1 MHSLGIKSI
10 SLAATLVACC
20 ALARG
25 EDLAPALR
33 VPNSSAKIDL
43 KITGDERLARAPEPI
58 PLPPIANPIDDD
70 QLTLAEA
77 ESMATSFHPAI
88 REAVAR
94 VRAAHGN
101 WVQVGLKPNPEA
113 GYAANEIGDEGKA
126 GQQGGIISQEIVT
139 GGKLELNR
147 AVALREQAQAEQRLE
162 QVRAQVITTVRKY
175 YFECLAAER
184 AVIMARQLNQIAAES
199 VDVSEQRLKAMNV
212 PKTSLLQ
219 SQIESD
225 SAALVEQQAS
235 ERHAAARRR
244 LATSIGSQDQLPPRL
259 EDVFIRPLPE
269 LDYATVRERL
279 MQDSPELAEL
289 RFAVDRA
296 RWAVQRASAGRV
308 PNVNTQAG
316 VQFDNATQY
325 TIANVQVTLP
335 IPIHDRNQGAIAEAC
350 GQLAAA
356 QAALEARELAIQQ
369 RLTTALRDY
378 TTARERVAKYTDK
391 ILPAAKESLDLI
403 NFGYQQ
409 GKLDYTQVYNVQQTY
424 AAKSLSYLQDL
435 ETAWQEWAE
444 IDGFLVGELPASAI
458 DRTSQTPENT
468 EGRRF

>member
-1 MHSLGIKSI
+1 VCT
-10 SLAATLVACC
+10 LAVKLTIAALLAACC
-20 ALARG
+20 ARAHAEETLPTLNATG
-25 EDLAPALR
+25 DNLKYE
-33 VPNSSAKIDL
+33 L
-43 KITGDERLARAPEPI
+43 KINGEPRIARAPEPI
-58 PLPPIANPIDDD
+58 PLPPVSNPLND
-70 QLTLAEA
+70 QELTLAEA
-77 ESMATSFHPAI
+77 EAMAMAFHPSI
-88 REAVAR
+88 REASAR

-101 WVQVGLKPNPEA
+101 WVQVGLKPNPEL
-113 GYAANEIGDEGKA
+113 GYAANEIGDEGRA
-126 GQQGGIISQEIVT
+126 GQQGGIVMQEFVT

-147 AVALREQAQAEQRLE
+147 AVALREQAAAEQRLA
-162 QVRAQVITTVRKY
+162 QVQAQVITTVRKY

-184 AVIMARQLNQIAAES
+184 TVAMARQLNKIAIES

-212 PKTSLLQ
+212 PKTSVLQ

-225 SAALVEQQAS
+225 SAELVEQQAT

-244 LATSIGSQDQLPPRL
+244 LASAIGNQDLPEKM
-259 EDVFIRPLPE
+259 EDVFARPLPD
-269 LDYATVRERL
+269 LDFDTVRDRML
-279 MQDSPELAEL
+279 HDSPELTEL

-296 RWAVQRASAGRV
+296 RWAVQRASAGRI

-335 IPIHDRNQGAIAEAC
+335 LPIHDRNQGAIAEAC
-350 GQLAAA
+350 GQLSAA

-369 RLTTALRDY
+369 RLSAAFRDY
-378 TTARERVAKYTDK
+378 TTARQRVAKYTEK

-435 ETAWQEWAE
+435 QTAWQKWAE
-444 IDGFLVGELPASAI
+444 IDGFLLGELPATSI
-458 DRTSQTPENT
+458 DPAVQTPENVI
-468 EGRRF
+468 GRRY